1 MALSTT
7 TVDSSRDLFSSL
19 GLVPQQQQLPGLGL
33 PPLSSFYTPDV
44 FPPIQPTRPAAA
56 TYPKPLAAKPPVP
69 ILPNQS
75 IITAPPAASLFQKE
89 PQAANDTQPQ
99 EFTFSITTPATLRA
113 TTSNTPSDPI
123 ELVSLYHPDHGLPS
137 AKPSTSSS
145 SSSSGSNSASPSVEQ
160 IIPPADLL
168 DKAPTFLDGYDA
180 FERFYVH
187 QDASLFDD
195 HGLDLVQRTA
205 DDDLILKDKK
215 TAVKKD
221 KAQSGS
227 TAPMLSH
234 RRPRP
239 QQHQER
245 AVVEDDEKSPIWQKI
260 TEHAQNNKFSVDHLV
275 EAVRHTTTSKRKNKL
290 LVDEWELEA
299 MVHDLNYY
307 L

>member
-1 MALSTT
+1 
-7 TVDSSRDLFSSL
+7 
-19 GLVPQQQQLPGLGL
+19 
-33 PPLSSFYTPDV
+33 
-44 FPPIQPTRPAAA
+44 
-56 TYPKPLAAKPPVP
+56 
-69 ILPNQS
+69 
-75 IITAPPAASLFQKE
+75 
-89 PQAANDTQPQ
+89 
-99 EFTFSITTPATLRA
+99 
-113 TTSNTPSDPI
+113 
-123 ELVSLYHPDHGLPS
+123 
-137 AKPSTSSS
+137 
-145 SSSSGSNSASPSVEQ
+145 
-160 IIPPADLL
+160 LL

-180 FERFYVH
+180 FERLYVH

-195 HGLDLVQRTA
+195 HGLDLVQRTTTTTM
-205 DDDLILKDKK
+205 DDDLLKDKK

-227 TAPMLSH
+227 AAPMLPH
-234 RRPRP
+234 RPPRP

-245 AVVEDDEKSPIWQKI
+245 VVVEDDEKTPIWQKI